1 MTSNRKS
8 KRRRPREIRDYDDR
22 DTTTMIDPSKPLT
35 FADLGLQLPKNPP
48 TQVISIRLPSAL
60 LNEIKAFASARD
72 VPYQALIKLFLS
84 ESIERRKRR
93 AA

>member
-1 MTSNRKS
+1 
-8 KRRRPREIRDYDDR
+8 
-22 DTTTMIDPSKPLT
+22 MIDPKKPSR
-35 FADLGLQLPKNPP
+35 FEDLGIVLPKTPP

-60 LNEIKAFASARD
+60 LNAIKAFASERD

-84 ESIERRKRR
+84 ESLERRRKS